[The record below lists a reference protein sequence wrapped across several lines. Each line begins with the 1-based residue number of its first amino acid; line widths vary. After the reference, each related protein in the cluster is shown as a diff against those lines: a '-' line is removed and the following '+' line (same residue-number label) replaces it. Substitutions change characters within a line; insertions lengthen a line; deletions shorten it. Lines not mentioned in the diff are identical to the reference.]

1 MTGVSRGRG
10 EICLVPHIE
19 HHNVIFV
26 IKKHCI
32 IRKAFHCERRGK
44 MAQWVKSCYSTVLL
58 QNPHKGG
65 RRELIPESHFLTSV
79 YIILVTEFDN
89 LVTDKA
95 KKVFSSTRNLF
106 LPTVFP
112 PSTSHHH
119 GDKNLGS
126 HWVCLLSVTPELS
139 RVQPAA
145 SIERS

>member
-1 MTGVSRGRG
+1 
-10 EICLVPHIE
+10 
-19 HHNVIFV
+19 
-26 IKKHCI
+26 
-32 IRKAFHCERRGK
+32 
-44 MAQWVKSCYSTVLL
+44 MAQWVKACYPTVLL

-112 PSTSHHH
+112 PPH
-119 GDKNLGS
+119 L
-126 HWVCLLSVTPELS
+126 PS
-139 RVQPAA
+139 RW
-145 SIERS
+145 R